1 MKTTSTL
8 LFVLIMLLTGCG
20 NVGKRQTE
28 SCHTDTATLQADTV
42 MLQKEIAADTVLAD
56 TMRHDS
62 AEVSIPA
69 IVPYCNDIPTGKE
82 ISSALLS
89 MRTEYDYYPL
99 PTNEIT
105 VFITNKSGREYTC
118 GDEYSIAY
126 YNEKDKTWEP
136 LPVNPISEDMLW
148 IISPHHN
155 VRMQTIHIYT
165 DITPNRPRK
174 YRIYK
179 PFNNDTEVAFTEFE
193 MVDNKGVRKLMDSM
207 WKKVTSLPRTDTI
220 RENIS
225 TACQLHDG
233 DTISVGLINNAMP
246 YQEMFRRRI
255 LNYSALDFGKI
266 TPTEPLPFTTTSDT
280 MDISMRTEKPVY
292 PVGTEEI
299 PVKISNNN
307 DQMLFFG
314 LDYGIARK
322 EGDEWLVLNT
332 STVWNSVGILIEKGR
347 DYNFKA
353 HMYNLV
359 NDNKPGTYKVYKRI
373 GFDGSRKEWYM
384 SAEFKLE

>member
-1 MKTTSTL
+1 MKTTSKL
-8 LFVLIMLLTGCG
+8 LFVLTMLLTGCN

-28 SCHTDTATLQADTV
+28 SSHADTVTLQADTV
-42 MLQKEIAADTVLAD
+42 MPQKETVADTVLAD
-56 TMRHDS
+56 TARHDS
-62 AEVSIPA
+62 AEVSIPV

-82 ISSALLS
+82 ISHALLS
-89 MRTEYDYYPL
+89 MCTEYDYYPL

-105 VFITNKSGREYTC
+105 VFVTNKSGGEYTC

-148 IISPHHN
+148 IISPYHN

-165 DITPNRPRK
+165 DIVSNRPGK

-179 PFNNDTEVAFTEFE
+179 PFNNHTEVAFAEFE

-233 DTISVGLINNAMP
+233 DTISVGLINNNMP
-246 YQEMFRRRI
+246 YQEMFRKRI

-266 TPTEPLPFTTTSDT
+266 TTTQPLPFTTTSDT

-292 PVGTEEI
+292 PVETEEI
-299 PVKISNNN
+299 PVKIFNNN
-307 DQMLFFG
+307 DRMLFFG

-332 STVWNSVGILIEKGR
+332 STVWNSVGILIQKGR

>member
-8 LFVLIMLLTGCG
+8 LFVLTMLLTGCN

-28 SCHTDTATLQADTV
+28 SSHADTVTLQADTV
-42 MLQKEIAADTVLAD
+42 MPQKETVADTVLAD
-56 TMRHDS
+56 TARHDS
-62 AEVSIPA
+62 AEVSIPV

-82 ISSALLS
+82 ISHALLS

-105 VFITNKSGREYTC
+105 VFVTNKSGGEYTC

-148 IISPHHN
+148 IISPYHN

-165 DITPNRPRK
+165 DIVSNRPGK

-179 PFNNDTEVAFTEFE
+179 PFNNHTEVAFAEFE

-233 DTISVGLINNAMP
+233 DTISVGLINNNMP
-246 YQEMFRRRI
+246 YQEMFRKRI

-266 TPTEPLPFTTTSDT
+266 TTTQPLPFTTTSDT

-292 PVGTEEI
+292 PVETEEI
-299 PVKISNNN
+299 PVKIFNNN
-307 DQMLFFG
+307 DRMLFFG

>member
-1 MKTTSTL
+1 MKTTSKL
-8 LFVLIMLLTGCG
+8 LFVLTMLLTGCN

-28 SCHTDTATLQADTV
+28 SSHADTVTLQADTV
-42 MLQKEIAADTVLAD
+42 MPQKETAWDTAG
-56 TMRHDS
+56 HDS
-62 AEVSIPA
+62 AEVSIPV
-69 IVPYCNDIPTGKE
+69 IVPYCNSIPTGKE
-82 ISSALLS
+82 ISPALLS
-89 MRTEYDYYPL
+89 MRTEYDYYTL

-105 VFITNKSGREYTC
+105 VFVTNKSGGEYTC

-148 IISPHHN
+148 IISPYHN

-165 DITPNRPRK
+165 DIVSNRPGK

-179 PFNNDTEVAFTEFE
+179 PFNNDTEVAFAEFE

-220 RENIS
+220 SENIS

-233 DTISVGLINNAMP
+233 DTISVGLINNNMP
-246 YQEMFRRRI
+246 YQEMFRKRI

-266 TPTEPLPFTTTSDT
+266 TTTQPLPFTTTSDT
-280 MDISMRTEKPVY
+280 MDISMRTEKPVF

-299 PVKISNNN
+299 PVKIFNNN
-307 DQMLFFG
+307 DRILFFG

-332 STVWNSVGILIEKGR
+332 STVWNSVSILIEKGR

-373 GFDGSRKEWYM
+373 GFDGTRKEWYM